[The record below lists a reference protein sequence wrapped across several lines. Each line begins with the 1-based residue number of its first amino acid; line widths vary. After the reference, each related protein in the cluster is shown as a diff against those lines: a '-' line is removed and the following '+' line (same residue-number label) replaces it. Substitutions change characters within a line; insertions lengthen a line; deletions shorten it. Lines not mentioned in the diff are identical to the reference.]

1 MAKTDDPRIQRTRAQ
16 LQATVRRLLTEGE
29 PLTFARV
36 AQAAGVNRSTVHQ
49 HYANLRELICDALID
64 DLRALVEPFADC
76 PFADPT
82 QSPAELTSVFATARN
97 QADLWACLTEAET
110 EAATAR
116 LQQLL
121 TEQLTDRF
129 RAGARPPGFDRVP
142 PEIHAGWIAGG
153 LAALLTGRPER
164 KPADLA
170 ADAWALITGPGPA

>member
-1 MAKTDDPRIQRTRAQ
+1 MANADDPRSMRTRAQ
-16 LQATVRRLLTEGE
+16 LQAAVRRLLTERE

-64 DLRALVEPFADC
+64 DLRALVEPFGDC

-82 QSPAELTSVFATARN
+82 QTPPELTAVFTIARN

-116 LQQLL
+116 LQHLL

-129 RAGARPPGFDRVP
+129 RAGARPPGYDRVP
-142 PEIHAGWIAGG
+142 PEIHARWIAGG
-153 LAALLTGRPER
+153 LTALLTGDTDLDPAER
-164 KPADLA
+164 ADQ
-170 ADAWALITGPGPA
+170 AWALITGPA